1 MEKSNCLFIINHVHY
16 KINEQKICISKD
28 IPINVIENYRIMIEI
43 FGFNSCTMSDD
54 YCPDTNELQ
63 YDTEDNYL
71 IFYVFKNN
79 YIIKDI
85 TDNVL
90 VKSNNFDDI
99 INYIDSNYPNIRI
112 TPYQKPI
119 NIE

>member
-1 MEKSNCLFIINHVHY
+1 MEKSNCLFMTNHVHY
-16 KINEQKICISKD
+16 KINEQKICIPKD
-28 IPINVIENYRIMIEI
+28 IPLSVIENYRVMIEI
-43 FGFNSCTMSDD
+43 FGFNSCAMSDD

-63 YDTEDNYL
+63 YYTEDNYL

-79 YIIKDI
+79 YIIKDEMC
-85 TDNVL
+85 DLL
-90 VKSNNFDDI
+90 VKSDNFDDI
-99 INYIDSNYPNIRI
+99 INYIDSIYPNIRI